1 MPVKGLMV
9 STMANIAD
17 NVGSS
22 KKQGN
27 EGNNK
32 TAKAVKTVKAYES
45 VNTEST
51 ESTPKFSSK
60 LSSSSPSSP
69 SITWPVWMQ
78 KAMMED
84 GRVAFQGCKIGIR
97 IGRLHN
103 KPCSLTEMLRV
114 IETYRGGLRPEQ
126 VDFQRKPTPS
136 YLRRHCVCI
145 AIYRSEEASR
155 IDCNFS
161 IVLYDNGWFEYW
173 GTGRR
178 TTLYLPDC
186 IEFVYRYN
194 LVIDEVDEFTVEQS
208 VLGNTDWHTVAAL
221 FAEERITQNMTG
233 YNAGNTCYYTDEEL
247 PFFERKQVTEIVGA
261 AHIPTPEERLLKQ
274 ERRAEMGKIIAKA
287 TARLTDKQA
296 EIYKL
301 HFEYDYS
308 LESISEMLKMPRTT
322 ASSRLMGTRA
332 IFSRE
337 LKKQT
342 GEDAREYF
350 NDNSNENSTESVK
363 AVKAVKAKSS
373 DDIKDN
379 GSKETKGASGAS
391 CNSCDDDDDDNFSYD
406 DFGYESK
413 ETDENA
419 ED

>member
-9 STMANIAD
+9 SAMANIAD
-17 NVGSS
+17 NVCNNRKQDNKGN
-22 KKQGN
+22 QGN
-27 EGNNK
+27 QGNQDNK
-32 TAKAVKTVKAYES
+32 TAKAVKALKADASTNTVR
-45 VNTEST
+45 TL
-51 ESTPKFSSK
+51 
-60 LSSSSPSSP
+60 LSSSSSLL
-69 SITWPVWMQ
+69 TWPAWMQ
-78 KAMMED
+78 EAMMKD
-84 GRVAFQGCKIGIR
+84 GRVAFRGCKTGIR
-97 IGRLHN
+97 IGKLHN
-103 KPCSLTEMLRV
+103 KPCSLAEMLKV
-114 IETYRGGLRPEQ
+114 IETYRKCLPPEQ

-145 AIYRSEEASR
+145 AIYRSEEVSK

-194 LVIDEVDEFTVEQS
+194 LIIDEVDEFTVEQS

-233 YNAGNTCYYTDEEL
+233 HNAGNTCYDTDEEL

-274 ERRAEMGKIIAKA
+274 ERRDEMSKIIAKA
-287 TARLTDKQA
+287 MTRLTDKQA

-301 HFEYDYS
+301 HFEFDYS

-322 ASSRLMGTRA
+322 ASSRLMGARA

-337 LKKQT
+337 LEKQT
-342 GEDAREYF
+342 GKDAREYF
-350 NDNSNENSTESVK
+350 NENSTE

-373 DDIKDN
+373 DEIK
-379 GSKETKGASGAS
+379 GSENIKNIKEVS
-391 CNSCDDDDDDNFSYD
+391 CNPCNDDNDDNFSD
-406 DFGYESK
+406 DEFGREIE
-413 ETDENA
+413 ETNENA